1 MTSCAIAVVLTA
13 ESAKKAIVRKIV
25 RIGICLPH
33 SPISGV
39 VFVKLPDNRSP
50 HHSLSIPT
58 GTRIRAAADIGM
70 HRFVL
75 PWWQPNV
82 GWTVV

>member
-25 RIGICLPH
+25 RIGICLSQ

-39 VFVKLPDNRSP
+39 VFVKLPDNPSP
-50 HHSLSIPT
+50 DHSLSMLFGDAYSWWRYRGASP
-58 GTRIRAAADIGM
+58 
-70 HRFVL
+70 FV
-75 PWWQPNV
+75 PQPWQPN
-82 GWTVV
+82 GG